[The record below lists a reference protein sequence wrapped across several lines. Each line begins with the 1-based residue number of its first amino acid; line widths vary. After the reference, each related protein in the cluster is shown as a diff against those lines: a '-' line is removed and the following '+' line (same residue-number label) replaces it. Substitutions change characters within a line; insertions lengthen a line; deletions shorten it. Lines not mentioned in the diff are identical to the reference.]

1 MHSRKL
7 LGMSF
12 AKLITMKYLII
23 YSVTL
28 CHLFVF
34 ASCQNVEGSTQNRED
49 NTGDNKEKV
58 KKITARD
65 RSITRDNSYSDL
77 FLDSIAVETF
87 IKEKKIADSIAR
99 RMRSFYNARN
109 YQFAWFNSEGL
120 TEQTRGFWNLHD
132 YVTTYGSDT
141 TLKEKAL
148 QKKMD
153 RLIVEENLRMNAA
166 DKATQQTELTLTQH
180 FIQYMLNN
188 FEKGYVKR
196 KEMERF
202 IPSKKTDVLYQA
214 DSLLNKKHK
223 DDKYFEDV
231 NENYGALKNQLGK
244 YFNIAKQGGWQPIS
258 ISGKSLKKGMSTP
271 AVAALK
277 KHLYLTGDLPVA
289 DSTQVFNDTLETAVK
304 SFQARHGY
312 TPDGVVGP
320 AILKE
325 LNVPAEARL
334 QQILMNM
341 ERMRWMPNE
350 PQGNLIVVNIPEFV
364 LHVYEGKKKAWDM
377 NVVVGKEGHNTMMFT
392 GDLNQIVFSP
402 YWNVPQSIVEKEILP
417 AMQKDPDYLT
427 KQNMEITGN
436 EGGLPVIR
444 QLPGPKNSL
453 GRVKFL
459 FPNSINI
466 YFHDTPAK
474 SLFSRDKRAYSHGC
488 IRLGEPEKMAQYLL
502 RDNPEWTPEKIE
514 EAMNSDKE
522 KYVRLKHPV
531 PVFITYYTAWVDDNG
546 QLNFREDIYNH
557 DESLAKKIFTNNQSL
572 ALAR

>member
-1 MHSRKL
+1 
-7 LGMSF
+7 
-12 AKLITMKYLII
+12 MKYLII
-23 YSVTL
+23 YSVIL
-28 CHLFVF
+28 CHLF

-49 NTGDNKEKV
+49 NTEDNKEKV

-166 DKATQQTELTLTQH
+166 DKATQQTEMTLTQH

-427 KQNMEITGN
+427 KQNMEIIGD

-459 FPNSINI
+459 FPNSFNI

-474 SLFSRDKRAYSHGC
+474 SLFSMDKRAYSHGC

-572 ALAR
+572 AVAK